1 MNQIE
6 FNVSEVTGRAW
17 ELSKKQGLIIAV
29 VLLGANHISQLF
41 VTLGF
46 QMGPYW
52 GDIDENDP
60 DALLE
65 IISSINSLN
74 VIGITLSSIVA
85 IAITAGILGIVMKMI
100 KGSMTKFDLSGF
112 KMPVVTYANY
122 ILANIAVTIIV
133 FIGTCFCIIPG
144 IFLGVRLLFVGC
156 HILEHP
162 EDGFTGAFEK
172 SWNMTKGNFWNLF
185 LLGLLAVLI
194 CFAGFLC
201 CCVGLYFAEAMVYF
215 MLAVAYF
222 TLYSNDTPDYG
233 YNVTEHNEISSESS
247 SYTKTY

>member
-6 FNVSEVTGRAW
+6 LNVSEVTGRAW

-29 VLLGANHISQLF
+29 VLLVASLISQSLS
-41 VTLGF
+41 TLGF
-46 QMGPYW
+46 PWGPYFEA
-52 GDIDENDP
+52 ITENDP
-60 DALLE
+60 EAMQDVLSSMNSLNALGL
-65 IISSINSLN
+65 ISSI
-74 VIGITLSSIVA
+74 VT
-85 IAITAGILGIVMKMI
+85 IAITAGILGIVMKMT
-100 KGSMTKFDLSGF
+100 KGSMTQFDLSGF
-112 KMPVVTYANY
+112 KMPVMTYVNY
-122 ILANIAVTIIV
+122 ILASIAVSIIV

-194 CFAGFLC
+194 CVAGFLC
-201 CCVGLYFAEAMVYF
+201 CCVGIYFAEAMIYF

-233 YNVTEHNEISSESS
+233 NNVTETNEISSESS